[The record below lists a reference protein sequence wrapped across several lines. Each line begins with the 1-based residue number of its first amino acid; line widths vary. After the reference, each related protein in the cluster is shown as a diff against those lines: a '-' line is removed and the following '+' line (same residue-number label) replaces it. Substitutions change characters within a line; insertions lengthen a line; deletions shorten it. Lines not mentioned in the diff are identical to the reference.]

1 MSGGGGGGK
10 TMTQS
15 TKVELPQWAD
25 ANAQRGTQL
34 GTQLAQQDY
43 PQYQGMRIA
52 PFSPEQEMGLQMTTN
67 RALSGS
73 PVTNNANTLAANTLG
88 GQYLDPSTNP
98 AWQSGSQALADAY
111 RTGTAATRNAAFSKA
126 GAFGSDNSAFNQFSG
141 QQDKA
146 FGDSLGNLWGNIY
159 NQERGFQNQAL
170 GMSPQLAQADYGD
183 AQKLVGVGDAR
194 RGYTQDLANQS
205 MQDFYG
211 AQNYGWDQLNKLA
224 GLQSS
229 FLGNSGSTTA
239 TGPNPYQASP
249 LASALGTGMLGY
261 AGGSAL
267 AGGALAGSAMAPY
280 APWLG
285 AALGAFGGLAMN

>member
-1 MSGGGGGGK
+1 MSGGGGGK

-25 ANAQRGTQL
+25 ANAQKGVQI

-126 GAFGSDNSAFNQFSG
+126 GAFGSDNSAFNQYAG
-141 QQDKA
+141 MQDKA

-159 NQERGFQNQAL
+159 NQERGYQNQAL
-170 GMSPQLAQADYGD
+170 GMSPQLAQADYND

-229 FLGNSGSTTA
+229 VLGNSGSTTQ
-239 TGPNPYQASP
+239 TGPNPYQTSP
-249 LASALGTGMLGY
+249 LAGALGGGMAGYSAGSMLGASAMGGPWGALIGAGLGY
-261 AGGSAL
+261 AMSR
-267 AGGALAGSAMAPY
+267 
-280 APWLG
+280 
-285 AALGAFGGLAMN
+285 

>member
-1 MSGGGGGGK
+1 MSGGGGSK
-10 TMTQS
+10 TMSQS
-15 TKVELPQWAD
+15 TKVELPAWAD
-25 ANAQRGTQL
+25 ANAQRGTQI
-34 GTQLAQQDY
+34 GAQLAQQDY
-43 PQYQGMRIA
+43 PNYEGMRIA

-67 RALSGS
+67 RALGGS
-73 PVTNNANTLAANTLG
+73 QVTNNANTLAANTLG

-126 GAFGSDNSAFNQFSG
+126 GAFGSDNSAFNQYSG

-159 NQERGFQNQAL
+159 NQERGYQNQAL
-170 GMSPQLAQADYGD
+170 GMSPQLANADYND

-229 FLGNSGSTTA
+229 FLGNSGSTTQ
-239 TGPNPYQASP
+239 TGPNPYQTSP
-249 LASALGTGMLGY
+249 LAGALGGGLTGYGIGSTLG
-261 AGGSAL
+261 ASAMGGPW
-267 AGGALAGSAMAPY
+267 GALAGAG
-280 APWLG
+280 LG
-285 AALGAFGGLAMN
+285 YLMSR

>member
-25 ANAQRGTQL
+25 ANAQRGTQI
-34 GTQLAQQDY
+34 GTQLAQQPY
-43 PQYQGMRIA
+43 PQYDGMRIA
-52 PFSPEQEMGLQMTTN
+52 PFSPEQEMGLQMTTD

-126 GAFGSDNSAFNQFSG
+126 GAFGSDNSAFNQYAG
-141 QQDKA
+141 MQDKA

-170 GMSPQLAQADYGD
+170 GMSPQLAQADYND

-211 AQNYGWDQLNKLA
+211 SQNYGWDQLNKLA

-229 FLGNSGSTTA
+229 FLGNSGSTTQ
-239 TGPNPYQASP
+239 TGPNPYQTSP
-249 LASALGTGMLGY
+249 LAGALGGGMAGYSAGSMLGASAMGGPWGALIGAGLGY
-261 AGGSAL
+261 AMSR
-267 AGGALAGSAMAPY
+267 
-280 APWLG
+280 
-285 AALGAFGGLAMN
+285 